1 MDGHVTLSS
10 QAQETYYQIPMDNV
24 VTFGNTTILASSGD
38 TAIIDTAA
46 SHIFGPW
53 DKVEEIYKK
62 FEGMRYTDPLSDD
75 KSTYY
80 AVPCKEPEGFSL
92 SFGFGGKQFP
102 VKYEALV
109 K

>member
-1 MDGHVTLSS
+1 MNGHVSLPS
-10 QAQETYYQIPMDNV
+10 QAKETYYQIPMDNV
-24 VTFGNTTILASSGD
+24 VAFGNTTVHSSGD

-53 DKVEEIYKK
+53 DVVEEIYKS